1 MERKSRA
8 SVTRVV
14 TLSGTLAAVNRELKA
29 LTLILPK
36 PRARAKVT
44 LVVSAARTKK
54 TATMLVSDAGSI
66 AEAKVSQTGPAVVA
80 RS

>member
-1 MERKSRA
+1 
-8 SVTRVV
+8 
-14 TLSGTLAAVNRELKA
+14 LKA

-54 TATMLVSDAGSI
+54 TAPMLVSDAGSI